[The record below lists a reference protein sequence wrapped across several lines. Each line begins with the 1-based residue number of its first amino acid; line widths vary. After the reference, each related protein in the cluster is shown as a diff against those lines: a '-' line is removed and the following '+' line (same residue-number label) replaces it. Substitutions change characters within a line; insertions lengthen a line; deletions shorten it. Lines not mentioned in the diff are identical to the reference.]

1 MPPRSAPGVSV
12 TRRALGLLDH
22 FTAERPLLSL
32 SELSRAAAMP
42 LSTTHRLLDDLEAW
56 GAVERGADGRY
67 RVGMR
72 LWQVASLAPMGV
84 PLREAALPFLE
95 DLYEATHENVQLSVL
110 DGENVL
116 YVERLAGR
124 DAVRTLVRVGGR
136 FSLHATAG
144 GLVLLAH
151 GPTAL
156 QESVLGGTLERYTS
170 HTFTQPAQVRR
181 ILAGVRRDGYSCC
194 ERQVTD
200 DAMSVAAPIRG
211 AKDEVIAALSL
222 VATQDRRRRGELV
235 SLVRAGARGIS
246 RVLGSPRA
254 QHAPDAVRLPD
265 SGDAS
270 PDR

>member
-1 MPPRSAPGVSV
+1 
-12 TRRALGLLDH
+12 
-22 FTAERPLLSL
+22 
-32 SELSRAAAMP
+32 
-42 LSTTHRLLDDLEAW
+42 
-56 GAVERGADGRY
+56 
-67 RVGMR
+67 MR

-151 GPTAL
+151 GPHAL
-156 QESVLGGTLERYTS
+156 AESVLGGNLDRYTS
-170 HTFTQPAQVRR
+170 HTITQPSQVRR
-181 ILAGVRRDGYSCC
+181 ILAEVRRDGYSYC

-211 AKDEVIAALSL
+211 AGDEVLAALSL
-222 VATQDRRRRGELV
+222 VAPCDRRRRAELAA
-235 SLVRAGARGIS
+235 LVRTGARGIS

-254 QHAPDAVRLPD
+254 QHPPDAVRLD
-265 SGDAS
+265 ADGDTR
-270 PDR
+270 P